1 MKKLLIATAL
11 LLATTMG
18 AHADG
23 ASSAQTSADLS
34 GAVGDSVAKGT
45 AIAAI
50 SVGAPVAV
58 AGLSAKQAGEA
69 LMFGGATTLYDRAV
83 KRPKLTVTEKTV
95 VTERTA
101 AGAAPDAAL
110 KARLQDEEI

>member
-1 MKKLLIATAL
+1 MKKLLIATAI

-18 AHADG
+18 ARADG

-50 SVGAPVAV
+50 SVGAPVALV
-58 AGLSAKQAGEA
+58 GLSAKEAGGA
-69 LMFGGATTLYDRAV
+69 LMLGGAATLSDRLG
-83 KRPKLTVTEKTV
+83 KRSKLTVTEKTV